1 MALTLNTSLSD
12 RNKKALSPGFINRD
26 FNTDLSHGWSP
37 KPGLGAYAGAAGGLV
52 QLGNQFFG
60 NMQVPDLPQYDFNA
74 LSKGD
79 LFSRADNFSGYDAG
93 RTSVGGNTA
102 SGALTGAT
110 AGMAFG
116 PVGALAGG
124 LIGGIA
130 GGLGSLFGNKRK
142 QREENRLNRLAIN
155 QINSQNTS
163 INSNLIHG
171 ALSNQL
177 AYGGILPM
185 TSMVNDQLRMN
196 GNNLFAYG
204 GHFDNGVTQFNT
216 GGSHSENPFGGIM
229 QGIGQNGEPNMVEEG
244 EVKWNDYIF
253 SDRINTPKEEDD
265 MLKLSKGILNKTFA
279 DAALY
284 LSKESEERPN
294 DPISKRG
301 LNDSLSKLAMLQE
314 MNRPIEPDEGGNQF
328 PTGGYLTLGNNNSRF
343 FNYTPDFTSNNFRTS
358 TTQNRLPIYTD
369 EEIMAHAKSVFGDN
383 IEDALEVL
391 VGEGGYDWQTGK
403 FNPYAYASNIMKD
416 WVLNEDRGLAQVS
429 SRYHPDFLDY
439 YDPIKSLSY
448 MGEITKGGTDFS
460 PYVSYTKGNDAINAY
475 RASKGLSPLG
485 TRQTADTPVVS
496 NQKDG
501 SSNTPTPTPSPT
513 PTTLDTDGDRME
525 RWMGLQERIFQRD
538 LDRDTA
544 MAERDRRMQD
554 LMEKEAN
561 RPNTMRYAPL
571 FTNLGMLAS
580 SYAETPDNLRL
591 GRIAPTPVTERLE
604 YRPIDNEYIANQ
616 MRQQAAGATRGV
628 IDTAGGNRAMASAG
642 LRSINRS
649 TQDAIGAGLFQGRQ
663 YNDALRREVQGFNR
677 DTSIQ
682 NAQSDLMAQQF
693 NTQAYNKEQE
703 YRKQSE
709 AAWRNMQ
716 RQGWAGIGN
725 ILGDIGRENRFFR
738 MAPILSGGYNAQ
750 GIMGA
755 NREGFGF
762 KDGGFMKFYKRK
774 IK

>member
-1 MALTLNTSLSD
+1 M
-12 RNKKALSPGFINRD
+12 I
-26 FNTDLSHGWSP
+26 
-37 KPGLGAYAGAAGGLV
+37 
-52 QLGNQFFG
+52 
-60 NMQVPDLPQYDFNA
+60 
-74 LSKGD
+74 
-79 LFSRADNFSGYDAG
+79 
-93 RTSVGGNTA
+93 
-102 SGALTGAT
+102 
-110 AGMAFG
+110 
-116 PVGALAGG
+116 
-124 LIGGIA
+124 
-130 GGLGSLFGNKRK
+130 
-142 QREENRLNRLAIN
+142 
-155 QINSQNTS
+155 
-163 INSNLIHG
+163 
-171 ALSNQL
+171 
-177 AYGGILPM
+177 
-185 TSMVNDQLRMN
+185 
-196 GNNLFAYG
+196 
-204 GHFDNGVTQFNT
+204 
-216 GGSHSENPFGGIM
+216 
-229 QGIGQNGEPNMVEEG
+229 
-244 EVKWNDYIF
+244 
-253 SDRINTPKEEDD
+253 
-265 MLKLSKGILNKTFA
+265 KLSKGILDKTFA

-314 MNRPIEPDEGGNQF
+314 MNRPIEPGEGGNQF
-328 PTGGYLTLGNNNSRF
+328 NTGGYLTLGNNNNRGINNW
-343 FNYTPDFTSNNFRTS
+343 FNHTPDFMSNNPKTN
-358 TTQNRLPIYTD
+358 TTQNSMPTYTD
-369 EEIMAHAKSVFGDN
+369 EEIMAHAKSIFGDN
-383 IEDALEVL
+383 IEEALEVL
-391 VGEGGYDWQTGK
+391 VGEGGYDWQTGR
-403 FNPYAYASNIMKD
+403 FNPNAYASNTMSD
-416 WVLNEDRGLAQVS
+416 GVLNEDRGLAQIS

-475 RASKGLSPLG
+475 RASKGISPIG
-485 TRQTADTPVVS
+485 TKQTADTPVVS
-496 NQKDG
+496 SQTNKP
-501 SSNTPTPTPSPT
+501 SNTPSPTPATT

-544 MAERDRRMQD
+544 MSDRDQKMQD
-554 LMEKEAN
+554 LMEREAS
-561 RPNTMRYAPL
+561 RPNAMRYAPL
-571 FTNLGMLAS
+571 FSNMGLLAS

-604 YRPIDNEYIANQ
+604 YEPIDNEYIANQ

-642 LRSINRS
+642 LRSVNRS

-663 YNDALRREVQGFNR
+663 YNDALRREVQNFNR
-677 DTSIQ
+677 GTSIQ

-693 NTQAYNKEQE
+693 NTQAYNQEQE

-709 AAWRNMQ
+709 AALRNMQ

-725 ILGDIGRENRFFR
+725 ILGDIGKENRFFR

-750 GIMGA
+750 GIMGV

>member
-1 MALTLNTSLSD
+1 METSFLS
-12 RNKKALSPGFINRD
+12 RFKKAYPHYTPSAGTKDVMAKRFIRENPDWQPSNYKGPGGGRF
-26 FNTDLSHGWSP
+26 G
-37 KPGLGAYAGAAGGLV
+37 GAGAGDSFKGYNYIANDSTYV
-52 QLGNQFFG
+52 QPFIPIERTFDSAFREARSRGDDSFIFNNARYTTEMGN
-60 NMQVPDLPQYDFNA
+60 NPKNNAAA
-74 LSKGD
+74 LS
-79 LFSRADNFSGYDAG
+79 R
-93 RTSVGGNTA
+93 RET
-102 SGALTGAT
+102 
-110 AGMAFG
+110 
-116 PVGALAGG
+116 
-124 LIGGIA
+124 IA
-130 GGLGSLFGNKRK
+130 VPMDTIYLHNVNKRFSDDPITS
-142 QREENRLNRLAIN
+142 QSDTIN
-155 QINSQNTS
+155 LPLPFATPY
-163 INSNLIHG
+163 NSNVK
-171 ALSNQL
+171 
-177 AYGGILPM
+177 AYGGF
-185 TSMVNDQLRMN
+185 TN
-196 GNNLFAYG
+196 G
-204 GHFDNGVTQFNT
+204 GHFDNGVTKFNT

-229 QGIGQNGEPNMVEEG
+229 QGIGANGEPNLVEEG

-253 SDRINTPKEEDD
+253 SDRINTPKKEND
-265 MLKLSKGILNKTFA
+265 MIKLSKGILDKTFA

-314 MNRPIEPDEGGNQF
+314 MNRPVEPDEGGNQF
-328 PTGGYLTLGNNNSRF
+328 PTGGYLTLGNNNNNRF
-343 FNYTPDFTSNNFRTS
+343 FNYTPNFMSNNFRTS
-358 TTQNRLPIYTD
+358 ITKNSLPVYTD

-383 IEDALEVL
+383 IETALEVL
-391 VGEGGYDWQTGK
+391 VGEGVYDWKTGK
-403 FNPYAYASNIMKD
+403 FNPYAYASNIMSD
-416 WVLNEDRGLAQVS
+416 GVLNEDRGIAQIS
-429 SRYHPDFLDY
+429 SRYHPNFLDY

-475 RASKGLSPLG
+475 RASKGLPPIG
-485 TRQTADTPVVS
+485 KRQTADTPVVS
-496 NQKDG
+496 NQNNK
-501 SSNTPTPTPSPT
+501 SSNTSAFTPATT

-538 LDRDTA
+538 LDRDAA
-544 MAERDRRMQD
+544 MAKRDQEMQD
-554 LMEKEAN
+554 LLEKEAN
-561 RPNTMRYAPL
+561 RPNIMRYAPL
-571 FTNLGMLAS
+571 FTNLGILAS

-591 GRIAPTPVTERLE
+591 GRITPTPVTERLE
-604 YRPIDNEYIANQ
+604 YRPIDTEYIANQ
-616 MRQQAAGATRGV
+616 MRQQAAGAARGV

-663 YNDALRREVQGFNR
+663 YNDALRREVQAFNR

-682 NAQSDLMAQQF
+682 NAQSDLIAQQF

-709 AAWRNMQ
+709 AALRNMQ

-738 MAPILSGGYNAQ
+738 IAPILSGGYNAQ

-755 NREGFGF
+755 NKEGFGF